1 MRITNGS
8 TIRNSLAQLSSNR
21 AAIDSLQAQIS
32 SGLRLTK
39 ASDDPAAASEVMHS
53 SSDLLALDQ
62 YKRNIDGAASRNA
75 LEGSA
80 LDQLTNVLARAKEL
94 MVSQAT
100 GTATTATRAAAGA
113 EMEQLFNTAVSL
125 GGTKFGDEYMFGGD
139 KVTQAPFTSL
149 GTGATLDFTSTT
161 PSGTRAIQTATG
173 QSLVA
178 THDGQQMFADS
189 GMLTAL
195 RDAVRA
201 LASGDQA
208 TVTAELPALDT
219 AFKAVQLLQGE
230 QGARANALDVASQNV
245 TALKANLTA
254 YRSQLRDV
262 DMESAM
268 VALVTK
274 QTSYQAAML
283 ATSKILGM
291 TLTDYL
297 R

>member
-1 MRITNGS
+1 MRITNGA
-8 TIRNSLAQLSSNR
+8 TIRNSLAQLGANR
-21 AAIDSLQAQIS
+21 AAIDALQAQIS

-39 ASDDPAAASEVMHS
+39 ASDDPAAGAMVMQS
-53 SSDLLALDQ
+53 SSALSALDQ
-62 YKRNIDGAASRNA
+62 YKRNIDGASARNT
-75 LEGSA
+75 LEGST
-80 LDQLTNVLARAKEL
+80 LDQLNNVLARAKEL

-125 GGTKFGDEYMFGGD
+125 GGAKFGDEYMFGGD
-139 KVTQAPFTSL
+139 KVAQAPFIST
-149 GTGATLDFTSTT
+149 GTGATLDFTTTT
-161 PSGTRAIQTATG
+161 PSGTRSVQTGTG

-178 THDGQQMFADS
+178 THDGQQLFADS
-189 GMLTAL
+189 GVLTAL
-195 RDAVRA
+195 RDAVHA
-201 LASGDQA
+201 LSSGSQA
-208 TVTAELPALDT
+208 TVTAALPGIDS
-219 AFKAVQLLQGE
+219 AFDNVQLLQGE
-230 QGARANALDVASQNV
+230 QGARANALDVAAQNV

-262 DMESAM
+262 DVESA
-268 VALVTK
+268 VTELVTK

-291 TLTDYL
+291 SLTDYL